1 MSVERMESTARVL
14 GEVVALA
21 YDPDSGEWATSWSA
35 GDGTLAGAVRAACEE
50 MEAAANQ
57 RAVEALG
64 TLRGRMRMSDIA
76 DCLGL
81 SLSAVSSWWSRRQ
94 VSWWERERL
103 IAMAQE
109 VAS

>member
-1 MSVERMESTARVL
+1 MA
-14 GEVVALA
+14 
-21 YDPDSGEWATSWSA
+21 
-35 GDGTLAGAVRAACEE
+35 
-50 MEAAANQ
+50 
-57 RAVEALG
+57 
-64 TLRGRMRMSDIA
+64 DIA

-109 VAS
+109 VAL